1 MQPPVAYLYVLPVE
15 LWLAC
20 WMFTSTRQRRRLS
33 LVRRL
38 FRSLCFP
45 SLIERQSADIASLVE
60 HIDRNNWVQRT
71 HRLHRAA
78 VRLERLAETPLVLAV
93 RAWKI
98 TSAPPLRQRW
108 TTPLAPDAD
117 WSEQLTRRMARGD
130 YSHIPIS
137 STSRPSIP
145 SATESS
151 QRMTID
157 TSLRQTLASLSQLQ
171 ELILDGCVIT
181 PPDGV
186 LLNLERFTI
195 SATRQPGT
203 SFRGSASDEDT
214 ASEGRLEIVHP
225 QYLVEL
231 YLHAAV
237 QSAALI
243 NGFRDA
249 TFSNLRHLS
258 LHALFNPYYLLDLL
272 KRCPRLESLA
282 IASIY
287 RSSGKP
293 LPKCLPQHVVPLL
306 RNLTIPWDLVG
317 LFTLN
322 RPISAVTVLNVDGHV
337 SIDNMKGV
345 LIDILRSSAPIRS
358 LVIPCTTSTIETLAF
373 ITSSFPA
380 LPELSMDIPERDKE
394 RRVFRCGNGNGE
406 DLCEDTRS
414 PELNDEL
421 AFDDLPTDALSDSE
435 EHPPPI
441 HPAQSHL
448 RSVILWPDLPS
459 RLTTI
464 PVAKEDP
471 PLPVRLQEHSRR
483 GIRLPRLGKDTA
495 RASINASELLNEGW
509 RLSPPLLSC
518 EKRRC
523 VKGGNGG
530 HLVSGSPGCS
540 ASAPSPSPLPLR
552 IHSAPWSLRS
562 QYTIPYHNQSYSA
575 AWSLHSLNPSHT
587 IPYLPPTKV
596 GTRKDRM
603 RVGNFGTHL
612 KAIDKP
618 PIVNEPGA
626 KKGFGQRWEIM

>member
-33 LVRRL
+33 LVCHL

-130 YSHIPIS
+130 YSHILHIETFNS
-137 STSRPSIP
+137 VRDRVL
-145 SATESS
+145 ATFLATLGLYRNLVSLNM
-151 QRMTID
+151 QGMTID

-186 LLNLERFTI
+186 LLNLERLTI

-243 NGFRDA
+243 TGFRDA

-287 RSSGKP
+287 RSSGTP

-406 DLCEDTRS
+406 DLREDTRS

-464 PVAKEDP
+464 VSSI
-471 PLPVRLQEHSRR
+471 QYEH
-483 GIRLPRLGKDTA
+483 
-495 RASINASELLNEGW
+495 W
-509 RLSPPLLSC
+509 C
-518 EKRRC
+518 
-523 VKGGNGG
+523 
-530 HLVSGSPGCS
+530 
-540 ASAPSPSPLPLR
+540 R
-552 IHSAPWSLRS
+552 IMLTSSL
-562 QYTIPYHNQSYSA
+562 
-575 AWSLHSLNPSHT
+575 
-587 IPYLPPTKV
+587 
-596 GTRKDRM
+596 
-603 RVGNFGTHL
+603 F
-612 KAIDKP
+612 
-618 PIVNEPGA
+618 
-626 KKGFGQRWEIM
+626 